1 MYWVLTL
8 EFNLR
13 LFTSVKNNNMSVVE
27 VPIAG
32 SNRTITIDAYK
43 SRSLKEKHKND
54 TDISEVDNLL
64 TLMCEQQPKIQMNAK
79 VVTINKNNQNLEN
92 NNNNSDENLIK
103 LDTTTTEEE
112 IEHFESINNNSK
124 DMRSTIR
131 PARLYRKYWR

>member
-1 MYWVLTL
+1 
-8 EFNLR
+8 
-13 LFTSVKNNNMSVVE
+13 MSVVE